1 MAIQQK
7 EVTIKDT
14 TYLLTQLPGMT
25 GLKLGKQLI
34 KILGP
39 SFAVMMN
46 TENALEGTNPI
57 TTAMMMLFDNLDDN
71 AEALIIALVSSASK
85 GSVAINF
92 NTEFAG
98 EYDKLIELVKQIV
111 EFNYGSVFQM
121 LGSAVQ

>member
-7 EVTIKDT
+7 EVNILGTD
-14 TYLLTQLPGMT
+14 YLLTQFPGMT

-34 KILGP
+34 KTLGP
-39 SFAVMMN
+39 SFAVMSSGEGN
-46 TENALEGTNPI
+46 SITGALNV
-57 TTAMMMLFDNLDDN
+57 LFENLDDN
-71 AEALIIALVSSASK
+71 SEALIIALVSSASK

-98 EYDKLIELVKQIV
+98 EYDKLFLLVKEIV

-121 LGSAVQ
+121 LGSGVL

>member
-7 EVTIKDT
+7 EVTINGEVF
-14 TYLLTQLPGMT
+14 LLTQLPGMT

-39 SFAVMMN
+39 AFASMQE
-46 TENALEGTNPI
+46 TGGISAALNI
-57 TTAMMMLFDNLDDN
+57 LFENLDDN
-71 AEALIIALVSSASK
+71 AEALVIALVSGATK
-85 GSVAINF
+85 GNMAINF

-98 EYDKLIELVKQIV
+98 QYDKLFLLVKEIV

-121 LGSAVQ
+121 LGSASVR

>member
-7 EVTIKDT
+7 EVVINGEV
-14 TYLLTQLPGMT
+14 YLLTQLPGMT

-39 SFAVMMN
+39 SFAMLQG
-46 TENALEGTNPI
+46 EDASIAKALNI
-57 TTAMMMLFDNLDDN
+57 LFDNLDDN
-71 AEALIIALVSSASK
+71 AEALIIALVTSASK

-98 EYDKLIELVKQIV
+98 EYDKLFMLVKEIV

>member
-1 MAIQQK
+1 MSIKQK
-7 EVTIKDT
+7 EVFINGE

-39 SFAVMMN
+39 SFAVLQG
-46 TENALEGTNPI
+46 EEGGIAKALNI
-57 TTAMMMLFDNLDDN
+57 LFDNLDDN

-92 NTEFAG
+92 NNEFAG
-98 EYDKLIELVKQIV
+98 EYDKLFLLVKEIV

-121 LGSAVQ
+121 LGSGVL

>member
-7 EVTIKDT
+7 EVFINGE

-34 KILGP
+34 KTLGP
-39 SFAVMMN
+39 SFAQLQGEEASVAK
-46 TENALEGTNPI
+46 ALNI
-57 TTAMMMLFDNLDDN
+57 LFDNLDDN

-92 NTEFAG
+92 NNEFAG
-98 EYDKLIELVKQIV
+98 NYDTLFLLVKEIV

-121 LGSAVQ
+121 LGSGVL

>member
-1 MAIQQK
+1 MAILQK
-7 EVTIKDT
+7 EVMINGEQ
-14 TYLLTQLPGMT
+14 YLLTQLPGMT

-34 KILGP
+34 KTLGP
-39 SFAVMMN
+39 AFAVLQGEDASV
-46 TENALEGTNPI
+46 TQALNI
-57 TTAMMMLFDNLDDN
+57 LFENLDDN

-98 EYDKLIELVKQIV
+98 QYDKLFLLVKEIV

-121 LGSAVQ
+121 LGSGAL